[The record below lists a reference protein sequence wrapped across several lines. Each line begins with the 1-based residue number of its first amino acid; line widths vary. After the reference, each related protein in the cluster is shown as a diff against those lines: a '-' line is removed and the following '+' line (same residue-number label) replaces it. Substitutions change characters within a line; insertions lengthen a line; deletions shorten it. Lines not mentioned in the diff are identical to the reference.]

1 MWPSN
6 HAFKMIGLLA
16 FTTFSCCVASPP
28 SDGSLVCR
36 VLAMKVTMHD
46 TMQAGMPERTI
57 FFCERQSDKKKFSLK
72 LPQSFIDQHY
82 QLDIGETIISIRGG
96 FVIAGSDGRAS
107 HVEYPVGAEI
117 SVIARS
123 SNRRLATADTSVY
136 KTMGTRKLL
145 GVRVTSLDS
154 EPTRARVFMGGPLFG
169 LGGGSAQRVN
179 VISQTQACSFG
190 KLKLVAAKDNRT
202 LSGIIEVFVPVDF
215 RTAGWETFT
224 SEIFAPVQAIYG
236 QDLSLTFDNVLF
248 ILPPSATL
256 EGHPFGAAAIL
267 RHWASF
273 YSDTISDYVSFV
285 MHELGHNMGLYHSSS
300 GSLNEYGDL
309 SCSMGSTP
317 ITIGGPT
324 TCFNGQK
331 NWFLNW
337 FEDRRVEVDGT
348 AAWTGKL
355 AAFTDYNE
363 TRKGEHV
370 VLMKVGNNYLQY
382 NKAEKFNAGNR
393 GSQNLIT
400 VTTTLDIGN
409 SNLTGT
415 LGFNVSN
422 ASSVFYIH
430 NFLGSNYTMVIEA
443 CDQVAG
449 TPDYMVVS
457 AYLDDGYQA
466 SYCRGGVQR
475 TRAPS
480 PFPSSSPSAVP
491 RPSSSPTFAPVTS
504 PPSTRPTPAPVIKTT
519 RPSPAPITARPSRA
533 PITAPPT
540 PVPTIKRP
548 CEDSKAGVFWVDGG
562 RWATWRDCAW
572 LAKSTMWHWKL
583 CYEPLHHAARDVC
596 PELCGVC
603 TDACSDDKVF
613 SALFR
618 GESIGCEWIS
628 TRPAIAANLC
638 KRKDFAAA
646 CSETCDTC
654 ENN

>member
-6 HAFKMIGLLA
+6 LAFKVIGLLA
-16 FTTFSCCVASPP
+16 CSTFGRCVASPP
-28 SDGSLVCR
+28 SDDSLVCR
-36 VLAMKVTMHD
+36 VLAMKVTMQ
-46 TMQAGMPERTI
+46 TAIPERTI
-57 FFCERQSDKKKFSLK
+57 FFCERQCDKKKFSLK
-72 LPQSFIDQHY
+72 LPQSFIDQHH
-82 QLDIGETIISIRGG
+82 QLDLGETIIAIRGG
-96 FVIAGSDGRAS
+96 LILAGNDGRAS
-107 HVEYPVGAEI
+107 QVDYPVGAEI

-123 SNRRLATADTSVY
+123 SNRRLVTADTSVY

-145 GVRVTSLDS
+145 AVRVTSLDS
-154 EPTRARVFMGGPLFG
+154 APTQARVFIGGPLFG
-169 LGGGSAQRVN
+169 IGGGSAQRVN

-190 KLKLVAAKDNRT
+190 KLKLVAAKDNKT
-202 LSGIIEVFVPVDF
+202 LSGVIDVFVPVDF

-224 SEIFAPVQAIYG
+224 SEIYAPVQAIYG
-236 QDLSLTFDNVLF
+236 EDLSLTFDIVLF

-256 EGHPFGAAAIL
+256 DGRQFGAAAFL
-267 RHWASF
+267 RHWATF
-273 YSDTISDYVSFV
+273 YSDTVSNYVSFV

-300 GSLNEYGDL
+300 DSLEYGDS
-309 SCSMGSTP
+309 SCSMGNTP
-317 ITIGGPT
+317 ATIGGPT

-348 AAWTGKL
+348 SAWTGKL

-382 NKAEKFNAGNR
+382 NKADKFNAGNR

-400 VTTTLDIGN
+400 ITSTQDNGN

-422 ASSVFYIH
+422 SSSVFYID
-430 NFLGSNYTMVIEA
+430 NFLGTIYTMVVEA

-457 AYLDDGYQA
+457 AHLDDGFQV

-475 TRAPS
+475 TRSPS
-480 PFPSSSPSAVP
+480 PFPSSSPSVIP
-491 RPSSSPTFAPVTS
+491 RPSSSPTPAPVTG
-504 PPSTRPTPAPVIKTT
+504 PPSMRPTPAPIIKTA
-519 RPSPAPITARPSRA
+519 RPSPAPITARPTPV
-533 PITAPPT
+533 PITAAPT
-540 PVPTIKRP
+540 QVPTIKRP
-548 CEDSKAGVFWVDGG
+548 CEDSKVGMFWVDGG

-572 LAKSTMWHWKL
+572 LAKSTMWHWRL
-583 CYEPLHHAARDVC
+583 CYEPLSHAARDVC

-603 TDACSDDKVF
+603 TDDCNDDKVF
-613 SALFR
+613 STFVR
-618 GESIGCEWIS
+618 GESVGCEWIS

-638 KRKDFAAA
+638 KRQDFANA
-646 CSETCDTC
+646 CVETCDTC
-654 ENN
+654 AKN